1 MTADDYRQLDY
12 EDIKSL
18 AAYFDSHLNQLD
30 LKSSHT
36 ERRRGVSFKP
46 LLKGVL

>member
-1 MTADDYRQLDY
+1 MTADDYRQFDY
-12 EDIKSL
+12 EYIKSL
-18 AAYFDSHLNQLD
+18 AAYFDSHL
-30 LKSSHT
+30 SHT